1 MCYDCIIR
9 NSFGGMN
16 MKNKTL
22 RTVLIILAA
31 IAGFYILTI
40 ISFAPLTTFQW
51 HGNLSSE
58 DQASLARQALMPQI
72 ADYVERYGTRGF
84 QDPDLQIE
92 TVKFSSLEEMAEK
105 LKLGRAIDELNAAKG
120 SDKKVKN
127 EATYELESVRP
138 CDGGSSKIIVD
149 ISLVGPDSQRT
160 DWTWHYSVQEY
171 KDGSCR
177 FIVRV
182 APS

>member
-1 MCYDCIIR
+1 
-9 NSFGGMN
+9 
-16 MKNKTL
+16 MKNKTV
-22 RTVLIILAA
+22 RIVLIVLAA
-31 IAGFYILTI
+31 IAAFFLFVMIA
-40 ISFAPLTTFQW
+40 FAPMTTCQW
-51 HGNLSSE
+51 HGNLSLE
-58 DQASLARQALMPQI
+58 DRVSLAEQALMPRI